1 MKQTRSTA
9 LLIASALAFSGW
21 LCGCTTLSKE
31 NAAAKSDYKADVTS
45 CSELTGVEHS
55 MCIEDANK
63 DMQSSVDNAYN
74 AMAAAAEADYK
85 AAVVKRKEIAVDARN
100 DCIKQANAVK
110 ETALGKAQKGRSK
123 VLSVEKKPVTE

>member
-21 LCGCTTLSKE
+21 LSGCTTLSKE
-31 NAAAKSDYKADVTS
+31 NATAKSDYKADVTS

-55 MCIEDANK
+55 MCIQDANT
-63 DMQSSVDNAYN
+63 DIQSSVDEAYN

-85 AAVVKRKEIAVDARN
+85 IAVVKCKEISVDARN

-110 ETALGKAQKGRSK
+110 EAALAKAKKGRSK
-123 VLSVEKKPVTE
+123 TLSVEKKPVDE